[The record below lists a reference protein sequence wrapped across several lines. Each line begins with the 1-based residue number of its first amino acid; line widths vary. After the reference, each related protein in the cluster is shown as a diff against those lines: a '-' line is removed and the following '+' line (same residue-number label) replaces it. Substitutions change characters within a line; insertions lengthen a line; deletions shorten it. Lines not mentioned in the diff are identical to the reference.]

1 MIKDV
6 DKNSLEAFFEAI
18 PIRMVFIDTQNN
30 IRAMNTNAWQQ
41 ADVKVEERVGNSILT
56 CHSQESALRVLQV
69 IEDLKSGR
77 ENDVIQSFQSKISGK
92 AFREI
97 FTAVKDKDGCYLG
110 TLQLMYDITE
120 ELSLRRE
127 LEELKAIIQDS
138 AHQLKQG

>member
-6 DKNSLEAFFEAI
+6 DKNALEAFFEAI
-18 PIRMVFIDTQNN
+18 PIRMAFVDVQNN

-41 ADVKVEERVGNSILT
+41 ADVKVEERVGNSILA
-56 CHSQESALRVLQV
+56 CHSQESTLKVLKV

-77 ENDVIQSFQSKISGK
+77 ENDVIQSFQSEASGK

-110 TLQLMYDITE
+110 TLQLIYDITE
-120 ELSLRRE
+120 EFSLRRE
-127 LEELKAIIQDS
+127 LEELKARTQDS
-138 AHQLKQG
+138 AR